1 MSDDKDIEKFQYF
14 TSVHGVYYPKDLRK
28 NIDFFKK
35 ILKFLFNQKLI
46 SIKDKILVTALLTSS
61 GNRMNLI
68 QIHEVGDLKLLGGNG
83 SKMVFIF

>member
-1 MSDDKDIEKFQYF
+1 M
-14 TSVHGVYYPKDLRK
+14 VYIIKRFERK

-46 SIKDKILVTALLTSS
+46 SIKDKILVTAVAYPSS

-68 QIHEVGDLKLLGGNG
+68 QIHEVGDLKKLLGW
-83 SKMVFIF
+83 